1 MKKQSYL
8 IILALCLSLFTS
20 LVAKSTVASQ
30 AAFKSTDID
39 EVSNPAISVVNIN
52 NMAYWIEKSGAGTT
66 AGSPNG
72 QQADYPI
79 FTGGL
84 IYEDGMLWGVKADEY
99 PESAPVRVGGSTY
112 YKGMKAGFVVHD
124 ADGNVVGADDPVNHH
139 VWRVRTD
146 FMTADLTKDAANFY
160 ATTASNVTAEQIQNV
175 YDQYE
180 SDWMNW
186 PAAWG
191 APYEDVN
198 GDEVFDPNTDIPGY
212 PGAHQT
218 VWTISNDVPT
228 IVDANGVPTGESTN
242 TAPNLYGADPVGV
255 ELRVTMW
262 GYAFGASDPLGN
274 VVFKKAELTYTG
286 LETSSEIANPEV
298 LDSVYFTQWSDPD
311 LGTYTDDYV
320 GTDID
325 LSFGYVYNG
334 NRLDGV
340 FNGIYN
346 LPCPA
351 GGYDFLQGPA
361 DNLDIDGDGDLT
373 EYLPMTAFTYFGA
386 GSSISDPDLSSY
398 SGLTSLLKEILIS
411 EPDLIFHLGDYTSS
425 PAFVSDMGA
434 HRMTIADRLS
444 VLTVVPVF
452 AVMGNYETISLGESW
467 REVLSAVGINVLHN
481 QNAQLE
487 IRDQRLCIRGLG
499 DAFTKQLRFI
509 GFPPSCEDATKLTI
523 THDPAGAFEA
533 GVRGI
538 IFAAHTHCGQ
548 IHLPLLGAIWIPT
561 DAPRPATCG
570 RYEDEVRML
579 WVTAGVGTSILPLRL
594 GVQAEWDLLTLRQK

>member
-8 IILALCLSLFTS
+8 IILTLCLSLFTS
-20 LVAKSTVASQ
+20 LFAKSTVASE

-112 YKGMKAGFVVHD
+112 YKGMKAGYVVHD

-160 ATTASNVTAEQIQNV
+160 ATTASNVSAEQIQNV

-186 PAAWG
+186 PVAWG
-191 APYEDVN
+191 APYEDVDGN
-198 GDEVFDPNTDIPGY
+198 DSWDPNIDIPGY

-228 IVDANGVPTGESTN
+228 IVDANGIPTGESTN

-286 LETSSEIANPEV
+286 LETSSELVNPEV

-320 GTDID
+320 GTDVD

-398 SGLTSLLKEILIS
+398 SGSLQFFNLMEGYLQGLNIQ
-411 EPDLIFHLGDYTSS
+411 HRYLGRIYQQENQLCLPYQET
-425 PAFVSDMGA
+425 
-434 HRMTIADRLS
+434 RLL
-444 VLTVVPVF
+444 VLDGSMVFNFLQGTEDWLWPVVL
-452 AVMGNYETISLGESW
+452 M
-467 REVLSAVGINVLHN
+467 
-481 QNAQLE
+481 
-487 IRDQRLCIRGLG
+487 
-499 DAFTKQLRFI
+499 K
-509 GFPPSCEDATKLTI
+509 
-523 THDPAGAFEA
+523 
-533 GVRGI
+533 
-538 IFAAHTHCGQ
+538 
-548 IHLPLLGAIWIPT
+548 
-561 DAPRPATCG
+561 
-570 RYEDEVRML
+570 
-579 WVTAGVGTSILPLRL
+579 
-594 GVQAEWDLLTLRQK
+594 